1 MTARPSDSM
10 AAPELQANASL
21 KALNAFG
28 VSATAAWLARVHSE
42 SDLVQALADPRVAGC
57 PRLVLGGGTN
67 ILFVSDFSGLVVR
80 MQVAGV
86 RAAGETD
93 DSWLFEVGAGMDWHQ
108 TVRQLLD
115 TGFGGLEN
123 LALIPGT
130 VGAAPIQNI
139 GAYGLELAERLYS
152 VRAWD
157 SEQQAV
163 VGMSAI
169 ECEFGYRDS
178 VFKHQY
184 KGRRIILSVTL
195 ALPKRWQPVLGYA
208 ELDRELKTRSDGAP
222 SAGAIFEA
230 VCAIRRR
237 KLPDPTLLGN
247 AGSFFKNPVVTR
259 EKRTELISHFPS
271 LVSYALSGG
280 RFKLAAAWLIEA
292 CGMKGAS
299 RGAAA
304 VYDRQALVL
313 VNRGGASGRDILDLA
328 CEVQARVAEKFGV
341 VLEPEAVIV

>member
-1 MTARPSDSM
+1 MTVRLSDPM
-10 AAPELQANASL
+10 PPPELQANASL

-28 VSATAAWLARVHSE
+28 VNATAAWLTRVQSE

-67 ILFVSDFSGLVVR
+67 VLFVSDFAGLVVR
-80 MQVAGV
+80 IEIPGV
-86 RAAGETD
+86 RAAGETE
-93 DSWLFEVGAGMDWHQ
+93 DSLLFEVGAGMDWHQ
-108 TVRQLLD
+108 TVQQFVHS
-115 TGFGGLEN
+115 GFAGLEN

-139 GAYGLELAERLYS
+139 GAYGLEIAERLHS

-157 SEQQAV
+157 SEQQAPV
-163 VGMSAI
+163 PMSTA

-178 VFKHQY
+178 AFKRRY

-208 ELDRELKTRSDGAP
+208 ELDRELKTSSDEAP

-237 KLPDPTLLGN
+237 KLPDPTQLGN

-280 RFKLAAAWLIEA
+280 RFKLAAGWLIEA

-299 RGAAA
+299 RGGAA